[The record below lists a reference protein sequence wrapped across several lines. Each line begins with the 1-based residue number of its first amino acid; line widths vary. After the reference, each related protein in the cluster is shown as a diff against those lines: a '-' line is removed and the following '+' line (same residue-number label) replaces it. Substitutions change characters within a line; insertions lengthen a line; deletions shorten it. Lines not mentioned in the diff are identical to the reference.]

1 MINFI
6 GCLSHLTEVSGISEV
21 LGSVYVPN
29 ARKHAFRKSY
39 AKLQVG
45 CYNFEIKFTSYL
57 TINQFESYI
66 SNLEL
71 KKSWNIKIRD
81 LKVSDLCCKLIL
93 PTYTSIPFNFD
104 NSSASFRG
112 HRWVVR
118 ISVYLNFIDSHT
130 PPILIS
136 I

>member
-6 GCLSHLTEVSGISEV
+6 GSLSHLTEVSGISEV

-39 AKLQVG
+39 AKLKVV

-71 KKSWNIKIRD
+71 KKS
-81 LKVSDLCCKLIL
+81 
-93 PTYTSIPFNFD
+93 
-104 NSSASFRG
+104 
-112 HRWVVR
+112 
-118 ISVYLNFIDSHT
+118 
-130 PPILIS
+130 
-136 I
+136 